1 MINKPTYAYSIKADN
16 PSECTLLCS
25 TQEIDGWEEIG
36 TVDRRFVQLIVT
48 ALNYLPT
55 RHLNALK
62 EINSEQQEHN

>member
-1 MINKPTYAYSIKADN
+1 LTDKPTYAYSIKADN

-25 TQEIDGWEEIG
+25 TQEVDGWEEIG

-55 RHLNALK
+55 RHLNAIK
-62 EINSEQQEHN
+62 AASSEENSI